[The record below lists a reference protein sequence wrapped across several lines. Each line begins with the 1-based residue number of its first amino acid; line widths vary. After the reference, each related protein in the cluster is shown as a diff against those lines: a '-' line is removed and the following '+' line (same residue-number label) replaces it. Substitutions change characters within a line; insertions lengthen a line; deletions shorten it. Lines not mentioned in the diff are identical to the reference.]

1 MMSRFPLT
9 KSDHISIIW
18 NSFHHINV
26 NNFHMNFTI
35 NIYVLCDIN
44 NMMLQIFFGYKKKF
58 HTREYFVI
66 VIAFYYK
73 SNLIQF
79 LPIWHNKLCVSI
91 QFYMWNDVIRLPQ
104 DKHLNDDTH
113 TIITSFLFFSY
124 LVLLQSWNGRKPTQ
138 SPKIRVK
145 IIRWLFLSSYYTH
158 NRSTSA
164 FNPWRKKG
172 QPK

>member
-1 MMSRFPLT
+1 MSRFPLT

-44 NMMLQIFFGYKKKF
+44 NTLLQIFFGYKKSSIQENILWLWLLF
-58 HTREYFVI
+58 ITNRI
-66 VIAFYYK
+66 W
-73 SNLIQF
+73 SNF
-79 LPIWHNKLCVSI
+79 FRSGTTNYVSI

-113 TIITSFLFFSY
+113 TIITSFLFF
-124 LVLLQSWNGRKPTQ
+124 LLSVVTFVEWK
-138 SPKIRVK
+138 K
-145 IIRWLFLSSYYTH
+145 TH
-158 NRSTSA
+158 TIS
-164 FNPWRKKG
+164 
-172 QPK
+172 